1 MILQGEKL
9 EGQIMTKLR
18 QDFEIM
24 ETELEQVERQVCTE
38 QDCVKIFRLQIDEG
52 LDEAL
57 KGLEDLKAQLPKEQ
71 NVALFDQCTEN
82 ALNAIVGHFGLGAVV
97 LNAKDGGNVHT
108 THNVRKGIYA
118 NDTERQRYENRG
130 EYDSDKYHQDS
141 AYKEINKRQSALK
154 KEGKL
159 TDYMTGKKIKPNDN
173 TDLDHIV
180 AAKTIHDDPARVLAE
195 VDGTKLAN
203 TESNLKMTDSALN
216 RSKKDKSAQEFLQRR
231 DENIAKLEALEAK
244 RGYLTESEQN
254 EMKKLQKQKEID
266 DEKLSKEYGDSKKQ
280 IDKKVDKAYYGSSKP
295 YKEALKTGLND
306 AKNIAI
312 HSAIG
317 MVFKELI
324 EGINIELKILFKE
337 FGNESLKDIFKRFK
351 QRISKIW
358 ADIQSKWKEIIAG
371 SLESA
376 IMAFFSNFII
386 FVVNI
391 IFTTLKSIVRIIRAG
406 FTSLYQ
412 AVKIIVNPPKDMPK
426 EDVMFE
432 ASKVFVSGLIGAIAM
447 LSSEAIKTWL
457 LSIPG
462 LNAVLILPVPFTD
475 KTIGDT
481 LSLCISAAMGVV
493 LSTIAI
499 YYMDKYASKEKE
511 RRIQIQIMA
520 QSGVVVQ
527 YNIAQTW
534 FCLYDAYAYFNKAV
548 QESTIMLENAK
559 EQIELSST
567 MAKDSINEAKNA
579 TNELLEFMYQQD
591 MNKIRNNRG

>member
-1 MILQGEKL
+1 
-9 EGQIMTKLR
+9 
-18 QDFEIM
+18 
-24 ETELEQVERQVCTE
+24 
-38 QDCVKIFRLQIDEG
+38 
-52 LDEAL
+52 
-57 KGLEDLKAQLPKEQ
+57 
-71 NVALFDQCTEN
+71 
-82 ALNAIVGHFGLGAVV
+82 
-97 LNAKDGGNVHT
+97 
-108 THNVRKGIYA
+108 
-118 NDTERQRYENRG
+118 
-130 EYDSDKYHQDS
+130 
-141 AYKEINKRQSALK
+141 
-154 KEGKL
+154 
-159 TDYMTGKKIKPNDN
+159 MTGKEIKPNDN

-195 VDGTKLAN
+195 VDGTELAN

-216 RSKKDKSAQEFLQRR
+216 RAKQDKTAQEFLQRR

-244 RGYLTESEQN
+244 RGHLTESEQN

-266 DEKLSKEYGDSKKQ
+266 DEKLIKEYGDSKKQ
-280 IDKKVDKAYYGSSKP
+280 IDKAVDKAYYGSAKP
-295 YKEALKTGLND
+295 YLEAVKTGAID
-306 AKNIAI
+306 AGKIAI

-317 MVFKELI
+317 MVLVEIVK
-324 EGINIELKILFKE
+324 GMSIELKILFKE
-337 FGNESLKDIFKRFK
+337 FGNESLKDIFKRFR
-351 QRISKIW
+351 QRIDTIW
-358 ADIQSKWKEIIAG
+358 ENIRAKWKDIFKG

-475 KTIGDT
+475 ETIGDA
-481 LSLCISAAMGVV
+481 LSLCISAAMGAI

-548 QESTIMLENAK
+548 QESKIMLENAK

>member
-1 MILQGEKL
+1 M
-9 EGQIMTKLR
+9 MTKLR

-24 ETELEQVERQVCTE
+24 EIELEQVEAQVCTK
-38 QDCVKIFRLQIDEG
+38 QDCVEILRLQIDEG

-57 KGLEDLKAQLPKEQ
+57 KGLEDLTAKLPKEQ
-71 NVALFDQCTEN
+71 NIALFEQCTQN
-82 ALNAIVGHFGLGAVV
+82 AVDAVVGHFGLGAVV

-108 THNVRKGIYA
+108 THNVRQGIYA
-118 NDTERQRYENRG
+118 NDTEKQRYENRG
-130 EYDSDKYHQDS
+130 EYDSDKYHKDPE
-141 AYKEINKRQSALK
+141 YIRINKKQSALK
-154 KEGKL
+154 KDGEL
-159 TDYMTGKKIKPNDN
+159 TDYMTGKKIKPDDK

-180 AAKTIHDDPARVLAE
+180 AAKTIHDDRARVLAE
-195 VDGTKLAN
+195 VDGAELAN

-216 RSKKDKSAQEFLQRR
+216 RAKQDKSAQEFLQKR
-231 DENIAKLEALEAK
+231 DENMAKLEALEAK

-266 DEKLSKEYGDSKKQ
+266 DEKLIKEYGDSKNQ
-280 IDKKVDKAYYGSSKP
+280 IDKKVDKAYYGSAKP

-317 MVFKELI
+317 MVLKELI
-324 EGINIELKILFKE
+324 EGISIELKILFKE

-351 QRISKIW
+351 ERIEKIW
-358 ADIQSKWKEIIAG
+358 ENIKVKWKDIFKG

-376 IMAFFSNFII
+376 IMAFFSNFLVFVINI
-386 FVVNI
+386 F
-391 IFTTLKSIVRIIRAG
+391 FTTLKSIVRIIRAG

-412 AVKIIVNPPKDMPK
+412 AIKIIVNPPKDMPK

-432 ASKVFVSGLIGAIAM
+432 ASKVFVAGLIGAVAM

-462 LNAVLILPVPFTD
+462 LNAVLMLPIPFTD
-475 KTIGDT
+475 ETIGDA
-481 LSLCISAAMGVV
+481 LSLCVSAAMGAI

-499 YYMDKYASKEKE
+499 YYMDKYVSKEKE
-511 RRIQIQIMA
+511 SRIQIQIMA

-534 FCLYDAYAYFNKAV
+534 FCLYDAYAYFGRAV
-548 QESTIMLENAK
+548 QESIETLQESDRRIMQSGERAQESIDDLHNAMDRLRK
-559 EQIELSST
+559 LKKS
-567 MAKDSINEAKNA
+567 K
-579 TNELLEFMYQQD
+579 
-591 MNKIRNNRG
+591 